1 MVPLSLAAPR
11 LTTTTTTAPTT
22 SRTTTTMETIAMTTD
37 KKSILSEYNRKEAN
51 AAKCGNKVAH
61 RKSVRGKNWLE
72 NSQLA
77 PDCGCAPNPNCE
89 KDPLLELVRGAA
101 STCSGAE
108 QQHANTHTCKRTHN
122 RRERKRERVTQRK
135 SAKLCS
141 TALSGC
147 QVVGGGE

>member
-1 MVPLSLAAPR
+1 
-11 LTTTTTTAPTT
+11 
-22 SRTTTTMETIAMTTD
+22 MTTD

-108 QQHANTHTCKRTHN
+108 QQHTHTN
-122 RRERKRERVTQRK
+122 RERERELHRERK

>member
-1 MVPLSLAAPR
+1 MVPLSPAAPR
-11 LTTTTTTAPTT
+11 LTTTTAA
-22 SRTTTTMETIAMTTD
+22 TTTTMETIAMTTD

-51 AAKCGNKVAH
+51 AVKCGNKVAH

-108 QQHANTHTCKRTHN
+108 QSAAHTHRHTQANTH
-122 RRERKRERVTQRK
+122 
-135 SAKLCS
+135 
-141 TALSGC
+141 
-147 QVVGGGE
+147 

>member
-1 MVPLSLAAPR
+1 MCCNAVGPLENDAKQNGAAV
-11 LTTTTTTAPTT
+11 A
-22 SRTTTTMETIAMTTD
+22 SGASANDDSSAATTTMETIAMTTD

-51 AAKCGNKVAH
+51 AAKCGNKVVH

-108 QQHANTHTCKRTHN
+108 RSTHTHTHTS
-122 RRERKRERVTQRK
+122 EHTLTERVTQ
-135 SAKLCS
+135 
-141 TALSGC
+141 
-147 QVVGGGE
+147 

>member
-1 MVPLSLAAPR
+1 
-11 LTTTTTTAPTT
+11 
-22 SRTTTTMETIAMTTD
+22 MTTD

-51 AAKCGNKVAH
+51 AAKCGNKVVH

-108 QQHANTHTCKRTHN
+108 QQHTHTHASEHILKEKESYSV
-122 RRERKRERVTQRK
+122 RERERK
-135 SAKLCS
+135 SAKFFS